1 MSLQRRILKGID
13 DQRPVLSHSEKR
25 GPLNELIDQ
34 YMIHAIHNDV
44 LPNITNLTTGLE
56 LKEALELLD
65 AELELELI
73 KRYSDSQRAVLY
85 PHLKLATSIPESPD
99 KVAERGLKHFLI
111 KATVMTAYLFIGGVL
126 FAAYR
131 SGGLGDSKVIGP
143 IMSTVSDVAKLIFS
157 TPK

>member
-13 DQRPVLSHSEKR
+13 DQRPVLSHSDKR

-34 YMIHAIHNDV
+34 YMLHAIHNDA

-56 LKEALELLD
+56 LKQALELLD

-73 KRYSDSQRAVLY
+73 KNYADAQRAVLF
-85 PHLKLATSIPESPD
+85 PHLKLATSIPEAPE
-99 KVAERGLKHFLI
+99 KAETRKLKHFLI
-111 KATVMTAYLFIGGVL
+111 KTAFITLQLFIGGVL

-131 SGGLGDSKVIGP
+131 AGGLPDSKVIGP

-157 TPK
+157 TK